1 LNLQLFGAGNAK
13 TGVKTSQKLCMPPT
27 PLAFFPHTLA
37 QVLLLIKI
45 NLWQKAITPAQAS
58 LAFMTTKQLTKP
70 ALFLTIAVLITVVLV
85 YGKPF
90 LVPLTF
96 AALLSMLLLPIVK
109 WLQKK
114 NVPHGLAIIL
124 SLLILVAFFGLIILF
139 ISWQISGIA
148 EDSDRLEQQVTQQYI
163 QIRQSISR
171 TLGISPEKQQQLL
184 KEQQSSSSGNIGSYI
199 TGFLTGM
206 FGFLT
211 NTVLVLVYIF
221 LLIYFRAKLKGFIIK
236 MAPSDRTA
244 EAVKTVNEA
253 QKVSQQ
259 YLGGLF
265 LMIVCLWIMYT
276 IGFTIAGVKNAF
288 FFAIICGLLEL
299 VPFIG
304 NLAGTL
310 LTLGMSLAQGA
321 DTNVLLG
328 IIITYALIQ
337 FFQTYLLEP
346 LVVGAE
352 VQINPLFTIVGLV
365 AGEAIWGIPGMI
377 LAIPLL
383 GMAKIICE
391 HVAPLKPYA
400 YLIGNDKK
408 ESKGL
413 KKKIKAFMQKTF
425 QRK

>member
-1 LNLQLFGAGNAK
+1 
-13 TGVKTSQKLCMPPT
+13 
-27 PLAFFPHTLA
+27 
-37 QVLLLIKI
+37 
-45 NLWQKAITPAQAS
+45 
-58 LAFMTTKQLTKP
+58 MTTKQLTKP
-70 ALFLTIAVLITVVLV
+70 ALVLLITVLITVILV

-114 NVPHGLAIIL
+114 NMPHGPAILL
-124 SLLILVAFFGLIILF
+124 SILILVAFFGLIIF
-139 ISWQISGIA
+139 FASWQISGIA
-148 EDSDRLEQQVTQQYI
+148 NDAERLEQQLTRKYTEV
-163 QIRQSISR
+163 RQSISQA
-171 TLGISPEKQQQLL
+171 LGISPEKRQQLL
-184 KEQQSSSSGNIGSYI
+184 RDQQSSGSGNTGSFL
-199 TGFLTGM
+199 TGFLAGM

-221 LLIYFRAKLKGFIIK
+221 LLIYFRGRLKRFIIK
-236 MAPSDRTA
+236 MAPAGREA
-244 EAVKTVNEA
+244 EAIKTANEA

-265 LMIVCLWIMYT
+265 MMIVCLWIMYT

-299 VPFIG
+299 VPFVG
-304 NLAGTL
+304 NLAGTT
-310 LTLGMSLAQGA
+310 LTLAVSLAQGGS
-321 DTNVLLG
+321 TNVLIG
-328 IIITYALIQ
+328 IVITYALIQ
-337 FFQTYLLEP
+337 FIQTYLLEP

-365 AGEAIWGIPGMI
+365 AGEALWGIPGMI

-383 GMAKIICE
+383 GIAKIICE
-391 HVAPLKPYA
+391 HVEPLKPYA

-408 ESKGL
+408 ESRGFKN
-413 KKKIKAFMQKTF
+413 KMKEFMQKTF
-425 QRK
+425 RRI